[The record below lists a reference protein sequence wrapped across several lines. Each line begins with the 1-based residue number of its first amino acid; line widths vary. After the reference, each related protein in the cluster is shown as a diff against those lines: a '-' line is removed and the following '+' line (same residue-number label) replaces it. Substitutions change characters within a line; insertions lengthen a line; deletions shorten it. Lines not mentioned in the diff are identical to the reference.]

1 MTALTE
7 GATVLTE
14 GATVLMEGAT
24 ADDHQVAATLLEAQ
38 VAQAAQ
44 AAQAAQEEVT
54 TKKKT
59 MPAPSLLPTHNFGA
73 RSTNRSSAISRDM
86 PIS

>member
-14 GATVLMEGAT
+14 GATVLTEGAT

-44 AAQAAQEEVT
+44 AAQEEVT
-54 TKKKT
+54 TKMKT
-59 MPAPSLLPTHNFGA
+59 MPAPSRLLTHNFGA